1 MILSLIFWLIFL
13 LLDDHQRLMNM
24 QIKCRFY
31 IDVIFNVYFEQS
43 DQNHTAQ
50 VKLYRILYTFI
61 LLLLYS
67 SVRSNASRLLAGCR
81 VLPVVGGLEYYYIGS
96 AAGGA

>member
-1 MILSLIFWLIFL
+1 
-13 LLDDHQRLMNM
+13 MNM

-67 SVRSNASRLLAGCR
+67 SVRSNASLLLAGCR
-81 VLPVVGGLEYYYIGS
+81 VLPVVGGFGYYIGN